1 VPLKIRADPEN
12 FDVLLRASTRSFE
25 RTKEGRNRER
35 RCSME
40 FDKNNFMT
48 RELIGLHAKVVESTN
63 ADSVGITGRIIDET
77 RNTLTIDTIGRE
89 KKLIKHGNTFDLT
102 LSDNDTVRIAGDLIV
117 GRPED
122 RVAKM
127 LRKRHNR

>member
-1 VPLKIRADPEN
+1 MLLKIPGDQEN
-12 FDVLLRASTRSFE
+12 FDVLLLAFTQSLK
-25 RTKEGRNRER
+25 RTKKGPKGDC

-40 FDKNNFMT
+40 IDRNNLMLH
-48 RELIGLHAKVVESTN
+48 ELIGLHAQVVESSN
-63 ADSVGITGRIIDET
+63 ADSVGISGRIIDET
-77 RNTLTIDTIGRE
+77 RNTLTVDAIGRE
-89 KKLIKHGNTFDLT
+89 KKLVKHGNTFDLT

-127 LRKRHNR
+127 LRKRRNR